1 MAIKD
6 TNHEEVS
13 MNWVVHVSG
22 GKCLGGLKVG
32 DKLCK
37 RTGKWVGQILKWTVK
52 WGEGE
57 ALGDDSKVQTSLQ
70 D

>member
-1 MAIKD
+1 MAIKN

-37 RTGKWVGQILKWTVK
+37 RTVK